1 MEPVINLENLNLTP
15 TIASI
20 SLNEEIQICND
31 GNVDIRECEREI
43 DEFYDKIILKVTT
56 SDKRDNTESM
66 GIAKDNL
73 VNTNINTSYR
83 SGSGWND
90 DGLNYIEQDYNE
102 FKSFTTGKL
111 FSLRN
116 DLDILINKNCEKTT
130 LENENKMLRTEV
142 SDLRNMVKDL
152 VESLCSRNIE
162 VVEDDAKI
170 NQKSFSRRNH
180 SNGTNQKITDKN
192 TPKEINNTNNDDLS
206 KWLLPKRFI
215 PPINLENDKV
225 KNTIELNDLLNEK
238 HKNEI
243 INNGNINE
251 SHLGRKGL
259 HLNRK
264 GIGRLALNFI
274 YKLKYFF
281 GPK

>member
-20 SLNEEIQICND
+20 SLNEEIQICSD

-73 VNTNINTSYR
+73 VNTNINTSCR

-90 DGLNYIEQDYNE
+90 DGLNYIEQDYIE

-111 FSLRN
+111 SSLRN
-116 DLDILINKNCEKTT
+116 DLDILINKNCEKAT

-162 VVEDDAKI
+162 VVEDD
-170 NQKSFSRRNH
+170 
-180 SNGTNQKITDKN
+180 
-192 TPKEINNTNNDDLS
+192 
-206 KWLLPKRFI
+206 
-215 PPINLENDKV
+215 
-225 KNTIELNDLLNEK
+225 
-238 HKNEI
+238 
-243 INNGNINE
+243 
-251 SHLGRKGL
+251 RK
-259 HLNRK
+259 
-264 GIGRLALNFI
+264 
-274 YKLKYFF
+274 
-281 GPK
+281 